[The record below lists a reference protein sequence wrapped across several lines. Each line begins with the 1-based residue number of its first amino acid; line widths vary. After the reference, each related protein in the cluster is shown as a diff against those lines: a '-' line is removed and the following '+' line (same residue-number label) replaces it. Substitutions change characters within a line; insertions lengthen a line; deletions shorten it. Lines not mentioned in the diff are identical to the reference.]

1 MSAIEHEQSGPTNQ
15 ENIRSL
21 QRHSI
26 RDGAKLDF
34 PYILMNTL
42 SAVIAS
48 YGLLENSP
56 AVVIGAMIIAMLL
69 GPIAGTALS
78 LVDGDNASLLGS
90 AVSLLCGVAVV
101 LVTGI
106 VIGLIH
112 RDIPVTD
119 EILSR
124 TTPNL
129 MDLMIALAG
138 GAAGGFA
145 TVSTRLSVAFVG
157 VAIATALVPPI
168 CSGSILFARGEFR
181 LGLGAYLLA
190 FTNIVAIQ
198 VAFSVVLWCKGFRR
212 VSDIAGLNLWGFLRR
227 HLVSVALLG
236 VLAFVLTENLQRA
249 VAHEVFEGAVRHA
262 LRLAISR
269 TPGSYLADV
278 HLESGEKST
287 IIRAV
292 VRGPRQPSVGDVA
305 ALAASLPPDP
315 GGAKLELRV
324 RFVQTVTVTP
334 QGVLS
339 WDAEPDPAD

>member
-1 MSAIEHEQSGPTNQ
+1 MSAIDSEETRPTEQEDT
-15 ENIRSL
+15 RTF
-21 QRHSI
+21 QRQSI

-34 PYILMNTL
+34 PYILMNVL

-78 LVDGDNASLLGS
+78 LVDGDNDSLLEAG
-90 AVSLLCGVAVV
+90 VSLLCGIAVV
-101 LVTGI
+101 VLTGFI
-106 VIGLIH
+106 IGLIH
-112 RDIPVTD
+112 SDIPITD
-119 EILSR
+119 EISSR

-138 GAAGGFA
+138 GGAGGFA

-168 CSGSILFARGEFR
+168 CSGSILFARGEFT

-198 VAFSVVLWCKGFRR
+198 VAFSVVLWLKGFRR
-212 VSDIAGLNLWGFLRR
+212 VSAVAGLNGWSFLRR
-227 HLVSVALLG
+227 NLISIGLLG
-236 VLAFVLTENLQRA
+236 VLAFVLTENLQKA
-249 VAHEVFEGAVRHA
+249 VSHQVFEGAVRHA
-262 LRLAISR
+262 LRLAISK
-269 TPGSYLADV
+269 TAGSHLADF
-278 HLESGEKST
+278 HMEPGERST
-287 IIRAV
+287 VIRAV
-292 VRGPRQPSVGDVA
+292 VRGPRQPSITDVA

-315 GGAKLELRV
+315 AGAKLELRV

-334 QGVLS
+334 QGVLFE
-339 WDAEPDPAD
+339 DAEPDQTD